1 MSTLLGTILSGR
13 YRLEARIGAGG
24 MSTVFRAFDE
34 TLERQVAIK
43 LLNREVTSDSDELE
57 RFRREAR
64 AVAQLSHPH
73 VVGVIDAGE
82 DDGRPYIVFE
92 FVEGETL
99 KERIRRQGRLP
110 VPEAVA
116 YAIEIARAL
125 GAAHSRHIV
134 HRDVKPQNV
143 LIDEEGSAKVTDF
156 GIARTLDE
164 EGLTA
169 DGRVIGTTDYVSP
182 EQALG
187 QEVTGQSDLYSLGIV
202 LYEMLTGEVPFKG
215 DTQVAVAMKHVR
227 EPLPDVQRLRPEISA
242 ALAAVVD
249 RSTAKS
255 PVDRYAN
262 DAELIADLEDVL
274 AIETARSGN
283 ATGEVTSVLRTLP
296 SQAQRRVP
304 FRVRHRV
311 IAVLLLL
318 VALAAVIAAIVYVG
332 TRAHHG
338 TGSLAIKPPQ
348 APRKG
353 SYREVSL
360 CEACAQGFNPLGSPS
375 TEAPNADLAID
386 NDLGTYWD
394 TQQYYDHKLDKAGMG
409 IYLNAG
415 PGTTAGTAA
424 QRLRIID
431 ATPGFTATIYAR
443 RTSPPTHWPDPGWVR
458 ISAPTRIGTRTT
470 IPLSSGKTRYRYFL
484 VWITSIGG
492 HEQLSIAEITLYH
505 YVPRG

>member
-13 YRLEARIGAGG
+13 YRLEARIGSGG
-24 MSTVFRAFDE
+24 MSTVYRAVDE
-34 TLERQVAIK
+34 TLQRQVAIK
-43 LLNREVTSDSDELE
+43 LLNREVASDSDELE

-73 VVGVIDAGE
+73 IVAVIDAGE
-82 DDGRPYIVFE
+82 DEGRPYIVFE
-92 FVEGETL
+92 CVEGETL
-99 KERIRRQGRLP
+99 KERIRRRGRLP

-125 GAAHSRHIV
+125 GVAHSRHIV

-187 QEVTGQSDLYSLGIV
+187 Q
-202 LYEMLTGEVPFKG
+202 
-215 DTQVAVAMKHVR
+215 
-227 EPLPDVQRLRPEISA
+227 
-242 ALAAVVD
+242 
-249 RSTAKS
+249 
-255 PVDRYAN
+255 PV
-262 DAELIADLEDVL
+262 
-274 AIETARSGN
+274 
-283 ATGEVTSVLRTLP
+283 TGEVTSVLRTLP

-318 VALAAVIAAIVYVG
+318 VALAAVAGAVVYVG

-338 TGSLAIKPPQ
+338 VGALSEKPPASARHLHQ
-348 APRKG
+348 VVPCG
-353 SYREVSL
+353 S
-360 CEACAQGFNPLGSPS
+360 CAQGFNPLGSP
-375 TEAPNADLAID
+375 TNETPNADLAID
-386 NDLGTYWD
+386 DQLGTYWD
-394 TQQYYDHKLDKAGMG
+394 TQQYYDHKLDKAGTG
-409 IYLNAG
+409 IYVNFG
-415 PGTTAGTAA
+415 PGTRQGTTAA
-424 QRLRIID
+424 DLRIID

-443 RTSPPTHWPDPGWVR
+443 HDPPPQPPRWPDPGWIQ
-458 ISAPTRIGTRTT
+458 ISPSTTVGTNTVT
-470 IPLSSGKTRYRYFL
+470 
-484 VWITSIGG
+484 
-492 HEQLSIAEITLYH
+492 
-505 YVPRG
+505 